1 MQSLLNSALNLS
13 VLIFDCT
20 NRNLVEI
27 NYPDLVVGE
36 PTTERFLSYYTYSD
50 QEKKTWSVL
59 ILYPVKDNQT
69 ISNRNKTILLFRWSC
84 ERY

>member
-50 QEKKTWSVL
+50 QEKKT
-59 ILYPVKDNQT
+59 
-69 ISNRNKTILLFRWSC
+69 
-84 ERY
+84 